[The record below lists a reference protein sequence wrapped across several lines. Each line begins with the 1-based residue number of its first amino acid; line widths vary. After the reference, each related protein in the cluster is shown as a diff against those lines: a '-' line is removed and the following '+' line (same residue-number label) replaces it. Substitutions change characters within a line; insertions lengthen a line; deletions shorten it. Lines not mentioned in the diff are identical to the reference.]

1 MSASMTNSLEA
12 RVRGLI
18 FGNTLWTGKPTTLYL
33 AFFTSTTPP
42 DETGAGSEY
51 SGNGYARKA
60 VACNNTNWTVTDATV
75 TNALAIKFA
84 NACTADWSGIAH
96 WGLFDKATGGTLLFY
111 GALKE
116 TRTFTQYSTANVPIG
131 DFSITL
137 GGAFGTWMANKILK
151 YFFQAQTWVSV
162 PTFYVGVGTN
172 GDADQLYGEPLPY
185 SGSPATG
192 YARGSIANT
201 TAKWPTATAGAHQAS
216 NASAIANFPE
226 ATADWGQLSYQ
237 ALLSAPI
244 VTGAQYASDTTLV
257 TTSVTYSQTGYT
269 ITVNKTSHGLNT
281 GMAIWL
287 SITSGLATEGY
298 YTVTRI
304 DNDNFTVTSPDSVST
319 TGAAQWEPYYI
330 TVTATAHGLLSE
342 LNAQTGNP
350 QHVDLWFQTKD
361 ATNYFISRRYTIV
374 YIVDSDNFIVN
385 LEKEDENGINS
396 GESVTYSLADVIA
409 YAPLTSAITVNNK
422 DTTTVPANALVA
434 STD

>member
-1 MSASMTNSLEA
+1 MEA

-33 AFFTSTTPP
+33 AFFTNTTPP

-60 VACNNTNWTVTDATV
+60 VVCNSTNWTVTDATV

-84 NACTADWSGIAH
+84 NACTADWTGITH

-116 TRTFTQYSTANVPIG
+116 TRTFTQYSTANVPAG
-131 DFSITL
+131 DFSLTL
-137 GGAFGTWMANKILK
+137 GGAFGTWMANKVLK

-172 GDADQLYGEPLPY
+172 ADADQLYGEPMPY
-185 SGSPATG
+185 SGGAATA

-216 NASAIANFPE
+216 NASAISNFPE

-244 VTGAQYASDTTLV
+244 VTGATYDSTTTLV
-257 TTSVTYSQTGYT
+257 SSSVTYSQSGYT
-269 ITVNKTSHGLNT
+269 ITVTKTSHGLQT

-287 SITSGLATEGY
+287 SITTGTAQEGY
-298 YTVTRI
+298 YIVTKV
-304 DNDNFTVTSPDSVST
+304 DNDTFTVTSSASVSV
-319 TGAAQWEPYYI
+319 TGAAEWEPYYI
-330 TVTATAHGLLSE
+330 TVTAASHGLTSE
-342 LNAQTGNP
+342 LNSQTGNP

-361 ATNYFISRRYTIV
+361 ATNYFVSRRYTVV
-374 YIVDSDNFIVN
+374 YIVDTNSFIVN
-385 LEKEDENGINS
+385 LNEDDTNGTNA
-396 GESVTYSLADVIA
+396 GKSVIYSLADVIA
-409 YAPLTSAITVNNK
+409 FAPLTAAITVNNK
-422 DTTTVPANALVA
+422 DTTTVPANALVV